1 MVNQAMLDGFNDDD
15 VREVRALCDKVL
27 KARDDDRKA
36 KALEQARATLAAV
49 GLTLKDLAGSKAKGS
64 KGPVYRGGLTYQH
77 PTNKALIWQAKGKK
91 PKWLVELESEGERP
105 IEMVAAVA
113 ENAGPLRKAV

>member
-15 VREVRALCDKVL
+15 VREIKALCDKIL

-36 KALEQARATLAAV
+36 KALDQVRATLAAV
-49 GLTLKDLAGSKAKGS
+49 GLTLKDLAGSKAKAS
-64 KGPVYRGGLTYQH
+64 KGPVYRGGVSYQH

-91 PKWLVELESEGERP
+91 PKWLVELEAEGQKA
-105 IEMVAAVA
+105 IELMTAAND
-113 ENAGPLRKAV
+113 NAGPLRKAV